1 MLTCW
6 QCHLPNDDEETAS
19 RHRRRQQ
26 KAALR
31 KQREKE
37 LCRLHIA
44 QEIQRQLQEV
54 EQRQRDVEHR
64 GIIIEKLLRGE
75 SPGQSSVF

>member
-1 MLTCW
+1 
-6 QCHLPNDDEETAS
+6 LPTDDEEALA

-44 QEIQRQLQEV
+44 QEIQRQLVEV
-54 EQRQRDVEHR
+54 EQRQREVEQR

-75 SPGQSSVF
+75 NAGGFNS